1 MSAPAGDPSSDV
13 TSPATTSPTS
23 SSLALGNDPASRS
36 RVGWSRYVAFA
47 LIVSS
52 TAGWDLWS
60 KHAVFNMVGYPGK
73 TEWEWVGFA
82 DNIRFCYWTNLN
94 EGALWGFGQGFSRV
108 FAGFSILAG
117 TAILYWLFV
126 KQAAQS
132 WWLLVSLAMIS
143 GGTIG
148 NLYDRLGLHG
158 IVDPDDGTP
167 RYAVRDFLHFYLFDF
182 YDWPTFNFADV
193 FLVTGAIMLALY
205 SFLMP
210 NPPSKPSVSKSA

>member
-1 MSAPAGDPSSDV
+1 VSSSTGDPSSDI
-13 TSPATTSPTS
+13 TSPSATS
-23 SSLALGNDPASRS
+23 SVPLSPAPHNEPASCRH
-36 RVGWSRYVAFA
+36 VGWSRYVAFA
-47 LIVSS
+47 LIVSC

-60 KHAVFNMVGYPGK
+60 KQTVFSMVGYPEK

-82 DNIRFCYWTNLN
+82 DNVRFCYWTNLN

-117 TAILYWLFV
+117 AAILYWLFV

-158 IVDPDDGTP
+158 MVDPNDGLP
-167 RYAVRDFLHFYLFDF
+167 RYAVRDFLHFHLFGF

-205 SFLMP
+205 SILMS
-210 NPPSKPSVSKSA
+210 NPPSQGNAAPSE